1 MFLIALWLLKGRIIK
16 KILNQTPGSKV
27 WIKNIFVFSF
37 RNIIEGLSQK
47 KKVGKYDHLLN
58 PWGDIPM
65 PRSKVTA
72 SYLYP
77 VKVIMACTGL
87 ACRHVY

>member
-47 KKVGKYDHLLN
+47 IFFPFVGTHRPFSELN
-58 PWGDIPM
+58 WNGMLFSWLKNKSVEI
-65 PRSKVTA
+65 
-72 SYLYP
+72 
-77 VKVIMACTGL
+77 
-87 ACRHVY
+87 